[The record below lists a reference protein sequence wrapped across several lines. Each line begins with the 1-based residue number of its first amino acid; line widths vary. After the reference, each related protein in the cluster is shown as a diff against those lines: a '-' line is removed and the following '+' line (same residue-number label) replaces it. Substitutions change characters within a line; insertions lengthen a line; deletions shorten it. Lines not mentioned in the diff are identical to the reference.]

1 MSTRGTKAREAL
13 EKRVG
18 PLTLSALILATREGD
33 QMSQAEFAR
42 LLAISKSH
50 LSDIEC
56 GRKSVSPDR
65 AVRFARA
72 LKQSEAQFL
81 RLALQD
87 LVDRAGLRFRVEA
100 SAA

>member
-18 PLTLSALILATREGD
+18 PLTLSALILATREGE
-33 QMSQAEFAR
+33 QMSQSEFAR

-56 GRKSVSPDR
+56 GRKAVSPDR

>member
-1 MSTRGTKAREAL
+1 VYP
-13 EKRVG
+13 RVVIRSG
-18 PLTLSALILATREGD
+18 SFEPAGREGAEAP
-33 QMSQAEFAR
+33 QTEFAR

-56 GRKSVSPDR
+56 GRKAVSPDR